1 LPFVV
6 TARDVDV
13 PFTVQPFDVVKAI
26 RYVLD
31 EYTPE
36 RFDVV
41 EQLANKAEA
50 TPVALDK

>member
-31 EYTPE
+31 EYTPLKLE
-36 RFDVV
+36 DV
-41 EQLANKAEA
+41 EQFANKAEA